1 MFHVD
6 PTTKKITMHR
16 GDTGEMTVT
25 ATGAT
30 FSTEDRVLFTVKD
43 ANGTEIIKDIFE
55 LTDGAFTKEFTNPET
70 DYLTPGN
77 YYWDARYVFNPEY
90 DDSGNIIDG
99 DGVSTPGSPFDLQIL
114 STVGQI

>member
-43 ANGTEIIKDIFE
+43 LPGVLGEKLASGTEIIKDIFE

-77 YYWDARYVFNPEY
+77 YYWDAR
-90 DDSGNIIDG
+90 
-99 DGVSTPGSPFDLQIL
+99 
-114 STVGQI
+114 